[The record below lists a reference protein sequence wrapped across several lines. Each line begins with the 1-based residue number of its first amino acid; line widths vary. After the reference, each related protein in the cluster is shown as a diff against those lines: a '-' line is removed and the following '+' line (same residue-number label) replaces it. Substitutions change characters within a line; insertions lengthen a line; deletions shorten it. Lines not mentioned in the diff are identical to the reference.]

1 MRLVILSLFTCVV
14 FSGQLFAQEKK
25 DQKATSDSKTAA
37 VEVEY
42 QTVKTPTITNILD
55 SLQIHESIM
64 QNVGYGFQRRD
75 QVTGSISS
83 VNISS
88 LQSAPYTNL
97 AEYLIGRVPGVLV
110 SNDPSNPNGYRIQI
124 RGVNSINFQ
133 GGPLFVIDGMPV
145 SAESALTMID
155 PQDIASVDVIKDGTA
170 AIYGTRGANGV
181 ILITTKK

>member
-14 FSGQLFAQEKK
+14 FSGQLFAQEK

-37 VEVEY
+37 VEVQY
-42 QTVKTPTITNILD
+42 QSIKTPTIANTLD
-55 SLQIHESIM
+55 SLKLHESIL
-64 QNVGYGFQRRD
+64 QNIGYGYQKRD
-75 QVTGSISS
+75 HVTGSISS

-88 LQSAPYTNL
+88 LQSAPYSNL

-110 SNDPSNPNGYRIQI
+110 SKDPSNPNGYRIQI

-133 GGPLFVIDGMPV
+133 GEPLFVIDGMPV
-145 SAESALTMID
+145 SAESALTMTD